1 LYGSYRSGKWLEEV
15 FEADDAERIQQAYD
29 TVVETREPH
38 TWRMNANRRLAF
50 WALDR
55 LPACVLCHILCTKST
70 HSTASRFAMNR
81 PQTQA
86 ISFRIRSEKVDE
98 LERLAEA
105 TDRPRSWHIE
115 QALDAYLDVQSWQI
129 AQIEKSMAE
138 MDAGKGIPHEEIK
151 KELGNWGK
159 GGKTKRAK

>member
-1 LYGSYRSGKWLEEV
+1 
-15 FEADDAERIQQAYD
+15 
-29 TVVETREPH
+29 
-38 TWRMNANRRLAF
+38 
-50 WALDR
+50 
-55 LPACVLCHILCTKST
+55 
-70 HSTASRFAMNR
+70 MNR
-81 PQTQA
+81 PETQA

-98 LERLAEA
+98 LEQLAKA

-129 AQIEKSMAE
+129 AQIEKSLAE

-159 GGKTKRAK
+159 GRKTKRAK